1 MKTILLILLNLQLIY
16 ATTFDSTISDYD
28 RNSNIP
34 VYEHRVD
41 YTTETHHLIQ
51 SDDMH
56 FFITI
61 GLLFLWMTYDIF
73 INPTIKE
80 NRK

>member
-16 ATTFDSTISDYD
+16 ATTFDSTISGYD
-28 RNSNIP
+28 RNSDIP
-34 VYEHRVD
+34 VCEHRVD
-41 YTTETHHLIQ
+41 YTTETHPLTQ
-51 SDDMH
+51 NDDPY

-73 INPTIKE
+73 INPAIKE
-80 NRK
+80 NKK

>member
-1 MKTILLILLNLQLIY
+1 MKTILLILLNLQLTY
-16 ATTFDSTISDYD
+16 EATFNDTINSYD
-28 RNSNIP
+28 RNRNIP
-34 VYEHRVD
+34 VYEYRVD
-41 YTTETHHLIQ
+41 HTTETHPLTQ
-51 SDDMH
+51 NDDPY

-80 NRK
+80 NKK